1 MFFGGFSFVYTPSLE
16 IKFTPLEVM
25 MELTAIYQTVAALDI
40 HQAKLTVCIVFTN
53 EAGDVMTEL
62 KEFGGFKRDRRAMS
76 EWVASFNPDRVVME
90 STGIYWKSPY
100 AALEKHGL
108 KIDVVNARHVKQV
121 PGRKTDILDAQWLAI
136 LARNGLLRGG
146 FVPPVQFREL
156 RLISRQMQKLTGILS
171 GEKNRLHK
179 LLSDAGIRLSVVLSD
194 LHGKSARAM
203 IKGLLAGE
211 TPKQV
216 LQYASHRLKATEEE
230 LLDALEGEISPS
242 HHFVITEVMAHIEE
256 LETRIKLFQQALIQG
271 LSPYKDTLECL
282 QTIPGIDEM
291 SAGMLLVEI
300 GDDMNAFGSAAS
312 LASWAGV
319 CPGNNE
325 SAGKKKSGKA
335 RKGNP
340 YVRRI
345 LCEAANAAS
354 RTRCGLQDKFK
365 GLVIR
370 RGRKRAIF
378 AIAHKLLKLVFLLID
393 RGEYYRDAKIN
404 YDALSVQRNAPR
416 WIKKLRQYGYITA

>member
-1 MFFGGFSFVYTPSLE
+1 MV
-16 IKFTPLEVM
+16 
-25 MELTAIYQTVAALDI
+25 LTVIYQCVAALDI
-40 HQAKLTVCIVFTN
+40 HQAKLTVCILYAN
-53 EAGDVMTEL
+53 EAGEIITEL
-62 KEFGGFKRDRRAMS
+62 KEFGAFKKDRRAMS
-76 EWVASFNPDRVVME
+76 EWVASFHPERVVME
-90 STGIYWKSPY
+90 CTGIYWKSPC

-121 PGRKTDILDAQWLAI
+121 PGRKTDLLDAQWLAI

-146 FVPPVQFREL
+146 FVPPVEFREL
-156 RLISRQMQKLTGILS
+156 RLISRQMQKLSGILS
-171 GEKNRLHK
+171 SEKNRLHK
-179 LLSDAGIRLSVVLSD
+179 LLTDTGIRLSVVLSD
-194 LHGKSARAM
+194 LNGKSARAM

-211 TPKQV
+211 SPQQV
-216 LQYASHRLKATEEE
+216 LKYASKRLKATEEE
-230 LLDALEGEISPS
+230 LLDALAGDTGDISTS

-256 LETRIKLFQQALIQG
+256 LENRIKTFQQALIQG
-271 LSPYKDTLECL
+271 LSSCKTVLECL

-291 SAGMLLVEI
+291 GAAMLLVEI
-300 GDDMNAFGSAAS
+300 GDDMSAFGSAS
-312 LASWAGV
+312 HLASWAGV

-340 YVRRI
+340 CVRRI

-354 RTRCGLQDKFK
+354 RTQCSLQDKFK

-378 AIAHKLLKLVFLLID
+378 AIAHKLLKIVFLLID
-393 RGEYYRDAKIN
+393 RGEYYRDAKID

-416 WIKKLRQYGYITA
+416 WIKKLKLYGYITA

>member
-1 MFFGGFSFVYTPSLE
+1 
-16 IKFTPLEVM
+16 
-25 MELTAIYQTVAALDI
+25 MELTALYSCVAALDV
-40 HQAKLTVCIVFTN
+40 HQAKLTVCILYTN
-53 EAGDVMTEL
+53 EVGELITEL
-62 KEFGGFKRDRRAMS
+62 KEFGGFKRDRRAMA
-76 EWVASFNPDRVVME
+76 EWIASFNPERVVME
-90 STGIYWKSPY
+90 STGSYWKSPY
-100 AALEKHGL
+100 AALEKKGL
-108 KIDVVNARHVKQV
+108 IIDVVNARYVKQV
-121 PGRKTDILDAQWLAI
+121 PGRKTDLSDAQWLAI

-194 LHGKSARAM
+194 LNGKSARAM

-211 TPKQV
+211 TPQQV
-216 LQYASHRLKATEEE
+216 LKYASNKLKATDEE
-230 LLDALEGEISPS
+230 LLDALEGDISPS
-242 HHFVITEVMAHIEE
+242 HHFVISHIMTHIEE
-256 LETRIKLFQQALIQG
+256 LEAEILAFKQALLEG
-271 LSPYKDTLECL
+271 LSPYKDILQCL
-282 QTIPGIDEM
+282 QTIPGLDE
-291 SAGMLLVEI
+291 SGAAMLLVEI
-300 GDDMNAFGSAAS
+300 SDDMSAFGSAAS

-354 RTRCGLQDKFK
+354 RTKCSLQDKFK

-378 AIAHKLLKLVFLLID
+378 AIAHKMLKIVYLLID
-393 RGEYYRDAKIN
+393 RGEYYRDAN
-404 YDALSVQRNAPR
+404 VDYEALSVQRNAPR
-416 WIKKLRQYGYITA
+416 WIKKLKQYGYITL